1 MPLGHARGERERGPM
16 LSSSEAAA
24 AQSVTPQ
31 LSWAVAEIT
40 TWEGEGEGERGLG
53 KGRGPRVGV
62 GGLNIGG
69 GGGGKRVNTTIG

>member
-31 LSWAVAEIT
+31 LSWAVAEVT
-40 TWEGEGEGERGLG
+40 TWEGEGEGERG
-53 KGRGPRVGV
+53 
-62 GGLNIGG
+62 
-69 GGGGKRVNTTIG
+69 